1 MKNDGMVQNMKNWL
15 TQKQT
20 MTFPWNKKKYHKDYI
35 FKSRHFLA
43 VVTFNFEC

>member
-20 MTFPWNKKKYHKDYI
+20 MTFPWNKKSTTKTTFLKVAI
-35 FKSRHFLA
+35 F
-43 VVTFNFEC
+43 